1 MSRKVVA
8 IPAVYVAVS
17 LFAFAPAAWA
27 EDDDESSVVTV
38 HDNVVGVQVCH
49 NQVPVN
55 VLGVQVPIKELAASL
70 GVPIG
75 SDDSPQRG
83 PDSSC
88 NQDGTGRGNEGSVG
102 RDSDGRSS
110 DATADSDAGD
120 VRNDDAYDGGADK
133 DADDDDERSDVPGL
147 PFF

>member
-8 IPAVYVAVS
+8 VSVASVALG
-17 LFAFAPAAWA
+17 LFAFTPAAWA
-27 EDDDESSVVTV
+27 DDDDESSVVSV
-38 HDNVVGVQVCH
+38 HDNVVGAQVCH

-88 NQDGTGRGNEGSVG
+88 NQDQTGRGNEGSAG
-102 RDSDGRSS
+102 RDSGRPS
-110 DATADSDAGD
+110 DATAGEAGDANRADDYDSDEGD
-120 VRNDDAYDGGADK
+120 DK
-133 DADDDDERSDVPGL
+133 DDDDGDVPGL
-147 PFF
+147 PFI

>member
-8 IPAVYVAVS
+8 VSVASVA
-17 LFAFAPAAWA
+17 LGLLAFTPAAWA
-27 EDDDESSVVTV
+27 DDDDESSVVSV
-38 HDNVVGVQVCH
+38 HDNFVGVQVCH

-88 NQDGTGRGNEGSVG
+88 NHDQTGRNNEGSTG
-102 RDSDGRSS
+102 RESGGPSS
-110 DATADSDAGD
+110 DATADGAEAN
-120 VRNDDAYDGGADK
+120 RAENDDAKKDNGKDEERDG
-133 DADDDDERSDVPGL
+133 DVPGL
-147 PFF
+147 PFL